1 MDLDHSITKKVLLW
15 KDYEIMKEEL
25 KPLKGLPVP
34 LLRQSDGKPS
44 ASFTMAFLAF
54 NACLLWLL
62 LSIFEGIGP
71 LKVRAFDAS
80 GATLF
85 LTPIL
90 GLYFSR
96 RYTDS
101 KGNLIKTIEESPDE
115 ITIESEEKIKS
126 DSET

>member
-1 MDLDHSITKKVLLW
+1 MDLDHSNIKKVLFW

-25 KPLKGLPVP
+25 KPLKGFPVP
-34 LLRQSDGKPS
+34 LLRKSDGKPS

-54 NACLLWLL
+54 NVCLLWLL

-80 GATLF
+80 GVTLF

-96 RYTDS
+96 RFSDH
-101 KGNLIKTIEESPDE
+101 KENAV
-115 ITIESEEKIKS
+115 EKK
-126 DSET
+126 EQ